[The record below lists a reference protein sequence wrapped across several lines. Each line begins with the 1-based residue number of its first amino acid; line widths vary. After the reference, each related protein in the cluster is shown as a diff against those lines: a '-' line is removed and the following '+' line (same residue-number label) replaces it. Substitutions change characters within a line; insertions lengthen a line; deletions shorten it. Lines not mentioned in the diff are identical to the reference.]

1 MLEEILLIGSTIYPW
16 GVWVF
21 RDLKL
26 FHVDSIIHWPVDPVA
41 KLQEVQQGAC
51 DVPQHLSLDRISW
64 QKNLVIDRGFLEGL
78 VWYLSFQSRG
88 GLHTALWICW
98 RSIWRWGSD
107 GEHRLP
113 DRKLTCCLCLVFC
126 LWNSWPTCYKLI
138 ADAGSLRMDAVGVR
152 GWSCCMVPQWVSEII
167 KPTVK
172 HI

>member
-1 MLEEILLIGSTIYPW
+1 MLTPSSTDQFIQLLNCRRFSRGAVMSFSTCLLT
-16 GVWVF
+16 G
-21 RDLKL
+21 
-26 FHVDSIIHWPVDPVA
+26 FHDQRNV
-41 KLQEVQQGAC
+41 GN
-51 DVPQHLSLDRISW
+51 R
-64 QKNLVIDRGFLEGL
+64 NLVIDRGFLEGL

-107 GEHRLP
+107 GEHRLS
-113 DRKLTCCLCLVFC
+113 DRRLTCCLCLVFC
-126 LWNSWPTCYKLI
+126 LWNSWPTCYNLI